1 MTAKENEFLNIHPY
15 FHIDP
20 AIERAADRA
29 LSEAQEAFSRIDA
42 NTDYNQQKMLAAF
55 LKNRVSE
62 SHFAAS
68 TGYGYDD
75 RGRETLDRVFA
86 DALGAEDAL
95 VRHNFVSGTHALTV
109 ALFGVLRPGDTML
122 SVTGTPYDT
131 LQGVIGRGKDGTLID
146 DAFEPGVCSGSL
158 KEFGI
163 HYREVPLS
171 EDGAPDL
178 PAIEAALRGNPQVRM
193 VYLQR
198 SRGYSLR
205 PSLFVEQIAE
215 IAALAHKLAPSCIV
229 MVDNCYGEFVERE
242 EPVSR
247 GADLMAGSLIKNP
260 GGGVAPTGGYIAGR
274 RDLVEQCAYRLTT
287 PGLGREVG
295 CTLGNNRELFMGA
308 FHAPHVTGE
317 ALKTAVFAAALF
329 AQFGYDVTP
338 RWDEPRA
345 DIIQTVLLRN
355 EQALVAF
362 CQGMQKG
369 APVDSFVTPEPWDMP
384 GYDSQVIMAAGAFTL
399 GASIELSADAPLR
412 APWAAW
418 MQGGLNFHS
427 GRLGVMLGAQSM
439 LERGLLGK

>member
-329 AQFGYDVTP
+329 SQFGYDVTP

>member
-1 MTAKENEFLNIHPY
+1 MNIHPY

-178 PAIEAALRGNPQVRM
+178 LAIEAALRGNPQVRM